1 MRRSLADG
9 RHVLH
14 VRFSLCNIALLL
26 TPAFVGGY
34 IRGRL
39 YRLAGLNV
47 ASDAF
52 LMGNIHIVAG
62 TPNHVANVT
71 IHRAARVSTNV
82 TINCD
87 GPVSIGENVTI
98 GPFVKIYTATHDLG
112 PGSHRSQPE
121 LVIRPVAIEKGCWV
135 AVGATILPGVTVGHG
150 SVVAAGAIV
159 DRNVPPN
166 SYVAGVPAVV
176 VRTLPLGDR

>member
-1 MRRSLADG
+1 MSRHLTDG

-14 VRFSLCNIALLL
+14 VRFSLCNLVLSL
-26 TPAFVGGY
+26 TPAFVSGY

-39 YRLAGLNV
+39 YRLAGVNV

-52 LMGNIHIVAG
+52 LMGNVHIVAG
-62 TPNHVANVT
+62 TPNHVANLN
-71 IHRAARVSTNV
+71 IGPAARMSTNITV
-82 TINCD
+82 NCD
-87 GPVSIGENVTI
+87 GPITIGENVTV

-112 PGSHRSQPE
+112 PGSHRSQPA
-121 LVIRPVAIEKGCWV
+121 LVVRPVVIEKGCWV

-150 SVVAAGAIV
+150 SVVAAGSVV
-159 DRNVPPN
+159 DRDVPPN

-176 VRTLPLGDR
+176 VRKLPLGDR